1 MDALEGVK
9 GWSSDFQSVAS
20 SGKDVAEGF
29 EDIKDLANVAKRLGA
44 VGGALGIANVVLGL
58 FVKSDQEQVIDAIKD
73 LSIQIADLRHEMSDN
88 FQHLEAV
95 VQTESSKAKLQKAC
109 ISLRALHLQ
118 VSHYMKGVHIDHKDI
133 DAAAAILAV
142 RDQEILEWV
151 ETIGENVKP
160 QANEGATCADIF
172 SQVYD
177 SSHGHEKAIITL
189 GTTLLAVTAGAI
201 ASYTLHERLEWE
213 ERQKSLDPEQHERE
227 EDMKKRVRHTIEEV
241 FAPVQK
247 NVADSL
253 SQAIQ
258 KCRDHGDRNIK
269 YHLEHVI
276 IPSLWDKMNHSFSP
290 DTHLEILKQLK
301 EWDNNVYDWL
311 VMTADSQ
318 ASGDPGSDPR
328 CWCQDHMSYFEH
340 FVAVLWVYKSPAT
353 SSDWAQPI
361 DYVPTDFPCV
371 EVRHWGRWHR
381 IDSTN
386 KPRCGEYHVH
396 GPTRWEVNSLAGTY
410 FEVPGVERSGHYM
423 R

>member
-95 VQTESSKAKLQKAC
+95 VKTESSESKLQESC
-109 ISLRALHLQ
+109 IHLGNLHLQ
-118 VSHYMKGVHIDHKDI
+118 VSHYVKGDHI
-133 DAAAAILAV
+133 DAAAAILDV
-142 RDQEILEWV
+142 TDQQILDWV
-151 ETIGENVKP
+151 DRIGKNVTP
-160 QANEGATCADIF
+160 QTNEGDLCTNAF
-172 SQVYD
+172 SLLYD
-177 SSHGHEKAIITL
+177 SSHGHEKAIIKL
-189 GTTLLAVTAGAI
+189 GTTLLAATAGAI
-201 ASYTLHERLEWE
+201 ASYTLRERLQWE
-213 ERQKSLDPEQHERE
+213 KRQKSSDPELYERE
-227 EDMKKRVRHTIEEV
+227 EDMKQRVRGMIEEK

-258 KCRDHGDRNIK
+258 KCRDHGDQNIK

-276 IPSLWDKMNHSFSP
+276 IPSLWDKMNHIFSP

-318 ASGDPGSDPR
+318 ASGNPGSDPR
-328 CWCQDHMSYFEH
+328 CWCQHHMSYFEH

-361 DYVPTDFPCV
+361 DYVPSDFPCV
-371 EVRHWGRWHR
+371 HVSTWGRWHR

-386 KPRCGEYHVH
+386 KSRCGEFHVH
-396 GPTRWEVNSLAGTY
+396 EPTRWEVNSLAGTY